1 MIVNVTVD
9 GIARAGTPE
18 AAPSSCSTIVS
29 GPSASPSSRMR
40 SLSVLTVSPGP
51 KVSVLP
57 MTRKSSPRVAEPGAT
72 V

>member
-1 MIVNVTVD
+1 MIVNVTVE
-9 GIARAGTPE
+9 GSLSGTPE
-18 AAPSSCSTIVS
+18 ATPSSCSTIVS
-29 GPSASPSSRMR
+29 GPSAASSSRMR
-40 SLSVLTVSPGP
+40 SLNVLTFSPGS